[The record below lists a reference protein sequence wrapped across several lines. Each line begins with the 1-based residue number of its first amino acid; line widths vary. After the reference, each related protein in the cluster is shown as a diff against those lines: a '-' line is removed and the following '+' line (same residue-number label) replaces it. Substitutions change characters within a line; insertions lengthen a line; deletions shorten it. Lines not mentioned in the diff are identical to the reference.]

1 VPAVRRVAMLSLH
14 TSPLE
19 QPGAGDA
26 GGMNVYVR
34 SVALELARIGIE
46 VEIFTR
52 ETGNG
57 RSKREEL
64 GDGVVVH
71 HLVAGPSG
79 KLPKEALPQL
89 SDTFA
94 EAIAEVTDL
103 LADGHFDVL
112 HSHYWVS
119 GTVGLKVS
127 RNLNIPLVHSMHTMA
142 KVKNLRM
149 KNLASPEPSDRIRGE
164 QALAREAAR
173 IIANT
178 STEAS
183 ELTSLY
189 GAAPDRVDVVAPGVD
204 LSTFHP
210 GDRKRSRS
218 RLDFPPEAFH
228 VVFAG
233 RIQKLKGPQ
242 VLVAAARELKARRP
256 DIPFTASILGS
267 GSGSETLKLQPMIDD
282 AGLHESVRLYPPVQ
296 AAQLAHWF
304 RAADVVVMPSY
315 SESFGLVALE
325 AQACGTPVLAANVG
339 GLPQAIQDGRTG
351 MLVDGHLPGG
361 WAAALEKLY
370 DNRALR
376 ENLGR
381 GAAAHAR
388 AFGWKRTALLTAQS
402 YRTAVKR
409 FSDEAAAPPRPA
421 SVPSAPT

>member
-1 VPAVRRVAMLSLH
+1 MPPVKRVAMLSLH

-34 SVALELARIGIE
+34 STALELAKVGIE

-52 ETGNG
+52 ETGDG
-57 RSKREEL
+57 LSRHEEL

-71 HLVAGPSG
+71 HLTAGPRG
-79 KLPKEALPQL
+79 KLPKEALPEL

-103 LADGHFDVL
+103 LADGHYDVL

-119 GTVGLKVS
+119 GIVGLKVS
-127 RNLNIPLVHSMHTMA
+127 RNLDIPLVHSMHTMA

-149 KNLASPEPSDRIRGE
+149 KNLTSPEPSDRIVGE
-164 QALAREAAR
+164 QLLAREAAR

-189 GAAPDRVDVVAPGVD
+189 GAARERVDVVAPGVD

-210 GDRKRSRS
+210 GSRERSRS
-218 RLDFPPEAFH
+218 LLDFPTEVFH

-242 VLVAAARELKARRP
+242 VLVAAVRELKARRP
-256 DIPFTASILGS
+256 EIPLLVSILGS
-267 GSGSETLKLQPMIDD
+267 GSGSEALKLQPMIDD
-282 AGLHESVRLYPPVQ
+282 AGLHGSVRLYPPVQ

-304 RAADVVVMPSY
+304 RAADVVAMPSY

-339 GLPQAIQDGRTG
+339 GLPKAISDGRTG
-351 MLVDGHLPGG
+351 LLVDGHSPAA
-361 WAAALEKLY
+361 WAAALEKLH
-370 DNRALR
+370 DDRTLR
-376 ENLGR
+376 ESLGR
-381 GAAAHAR
+381 GAATHAL
-388 AFGWKRTALLTAQS
+388 AFGWQRTALLTAQC
-402 YRTAVKR
+402 YRTAVEQLK
-409 FSDEAAAPPRPA
+409 AAAA
-421 SVPSAPT
+421 L